1 MKLFGTA
8 IFLYYLQATSSVP
21 FFTLVEILGDEF
33 ELETFH
39 FGSNCSKLKK
49 TLQQLCP
56 CSFSDAVCDNFKC
69 YFALEQLLEE
79 ILIYKPFLKKVSI
92 CKDSRIRSLPNVFDG
107 TIYESCFHYSNC
119 EFVDIKPT

>member
-8 IFLYYLQATSSVP
+8 KFLYYLQATSSVP

-79 ILIYKPFLKKVSI
+79 ILIYKPFLKKASI
-92 CKDSRIRSLPNVFDG
+92 CKERAALDPCQTSSMELFMKVIF
-107 TIYESCFHYSNC
+107 TIVIVNSW
-119 EFVDIKPT
+119 I